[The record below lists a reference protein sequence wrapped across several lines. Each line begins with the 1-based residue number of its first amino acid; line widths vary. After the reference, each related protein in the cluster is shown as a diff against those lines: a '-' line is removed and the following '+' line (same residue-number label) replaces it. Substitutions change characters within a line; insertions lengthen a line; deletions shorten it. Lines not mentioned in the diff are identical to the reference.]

1 MYFPLWPGCAK
12 AEIERPYSAQDRPST
27 VPHREGKKERRI
39 LATVPLLV
47 FDVGCFERLLLLLEA
62 LFDRHVLEALF

>member
-1 MYFPLWPGCAK
+1 MYFPLWPGYAK

-27 VPHREGKKERRI
+27 VPHREGKKERSI

-47 FDVGCFERLLLLLEA
+47 FDVGCFERLLLLLKA
-62 LFDRHVLEALF
+62 LFDRHVLDALL